1 MLSDNFVYR
10 NQSAKNTI
18 KQGKS
23 TVLVML
29 VIETLQ
35 DRSQL

>member
-1 MLSDNFVYR
+1 MLSVNFVYR

-18 KQGKS
+18 KQGIFMFS
-23 TVLVML
+23 VTAL
-29 VIETLQ
+29 IETLQ